1 MIFIIYVMISCLSN
15 ICGWYYTLLY
25 NFLVQDYAG
34 HGTRG
39 ASGKKIDLLL
49 RCIPPSWKSLEGLR
63 TPDKLKIKSFKLLS
77 KTWPAKGRVAVVET
91 INSAATP
98 HSLLPI
104 LLSLDANF
112 WLRSMDQKFGLF
124 ERNDQ
129 EKVEL
134 MPREHGYLAQV
145 GEGHQVTCRAGPK
158 IWEARDESK
167 TRTF

>member
-1 MIFIIYVMISCLSN
+1 MISCLSN

-25 NFLVQDYAG
+25 NFLVVFYLFYFFLVANLLCGWQQDYAG

-134 MPREHGYLAQV
+134 MPREHGGKV
-145 GEGHQVTCRAGPK
+145 
-158 IWEARDESK
+158 I
-167 TRTF
+167 